1 MTAVAIFRLPQ
12 RANVERAIEALRSLN
27 PDIVAHLEREQLARA
42 KAGLIFAYWAK
53 CLHHGRALLDK
64 KRERRLL
71 ARLQENAGDV
81 SELLYVVDGA
91 RHDDW
96 LMGRDPRSDRR
107 YDGIETIFRD
117 REQVERL
124 AETCDDYRSDKPH
137 PLAVKYNLV

>member
-1 MTAVAIFRLPQ
+1 MTAVVKFRLPE
-12 RANVERAIEALRSLN
+12 RANVDRAIEAIRSLDAEMV
-27 PDIVAHLEREQLARA
+27 PHLEREQLCRA

-71 ARLQENAGDV
+71 ARLKENEGDV
-81 SELLYVVDGA
+81 SELLYVIDGA
-91 RHDDW
+91 RADDW
-96 LMGRDPRSDRR
+96 LMGRDVRSDRR

-124 AETCDDYRSDKPH
+124 AETCDDYRNAKPH
-137 PLAVKYNLV
+137 PLAVKYNLT